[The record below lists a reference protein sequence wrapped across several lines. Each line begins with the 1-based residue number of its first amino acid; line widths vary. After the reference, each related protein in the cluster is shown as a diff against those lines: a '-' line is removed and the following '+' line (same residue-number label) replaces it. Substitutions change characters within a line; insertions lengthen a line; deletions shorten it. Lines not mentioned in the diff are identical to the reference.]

1 MVQQDAGVISR
12 HSGMGVVCQRYSG
25 VLTFVGVKGR
35 VRLDGYQENICFS
48 TESSAPGTDCP
59 GQQAQPAL
67 PELRF
72 GTLLSDIGLW

>member
-1 MVQQDAGVISR
+1 MGNRKISL
-12 HSGMGVVCQRYSG
+12 C
-25 VLTFVGVKGR
+25 
-35 VRLDGYQENICFS
+35 S
-48 TESSAPGTDCP
+48 TAESSTPGTDCP